1 MGIFR
6 LRWFQS
12 FIFTRDQESYRL
24 ETKFEKHK
32 SQQRFSSWCLMAL
45 MLFDP
50 FMLMHLKIKREA
62 KFLVASRDGN
72 LALVLA
78 KEVI

>member
-1 MGIFR
+1 
-6 LRWFQS
+6 
-12 FIFTRDQESYRL
+12 
-24 ETKFEKHK
+24 
-32 SQQRFSSWCLMAL
+32 MAL